1 MENKLTQK
9 EINKI
14 IENHKHWLNA
24 DVDGW
29 DNMKANFSN
38 QDLGYA
44 DLSDADLHGV
54 DLGGANLI
62 YANLSGTNLSHA
74 NLSGADLSRADLC
87 DANLC
92 GANLRNADLSCADL
106 CDANLSNA
114 NLRYADLSYADL
126 SYANLCGAY
135 LRNADLSRAD
145 LSDADLRNANLR
157 NANLSYANLS
167 GANLHGAYLGSADFR
182 SANLSNA
189 NLLGTKNMMYIP
201 MACPEEDSFIGFKK
215 AVYAGK
221 NYIVKLEISADAL
234 RSSATSRK
242 CRCNKAKVL
251 EIQNINGS
259 KANIDVVHST
269 FDPSFQYK
277 TGQIVEEPKYD
288 NNRFNECSKG
298 IHFFINRQE
307 AVNY

>member
-14 IENHKHWLNA
+14 IENHKHWLNK

-29 DNMKANFSN
+29 NNMKADFFN
-38 QDLGYA
+38 Q
-44 DLSDADLHGV
+44 DLSDANLRGADLSRADFCG
-54 DLGGANLI
+54 
-62 YANLSGTNLSHA
+62 A
-74 NLSGADLSRADLC
+74 NLSGADLSDADLS
-87 DANLC
+87 DAVLS
-92 GANLRNADLSCADL
+92 GAHLRNADLS
-106 CDANLSNA
+106 DANLSGA
-114 NLRYADLSYADL
+114 VLS
-126 SYANLCGAY
+126 GAV
-135 LRNADLSRAD
+135 
-145 LSDADLRNANLR
+145 LR
-157 NANLSYANLS
+157 NANLSYAVLRNANLRYVNLRYANLCDTNLSDANLCDTNLSDANLS
-167 GANLHGAYLGSADFR
+167 GADLSG
-182 SANLSNA
+182 ANLSNA

-201 MACPEEDSFIGFKK
+201 MACPEEGSFIGFKK
-215 AVYAGK
+215 AVYADK
-221 NYIVKLEISADAL
+221 DYIVKLEILADAL

-251 EIQNINGS
+251 EIQNVDGS

-269 FDPSFQYK
+269 CDPSFQYK

-307 AVNY
+307 AVDF

>member
-14 IENHKHWLNA
+14 IENHKHWLNK

-29 DNMKANFSN
+29 NNMKADFFN
-38 QDLGYA
+38 QDLSDANLRGADLSRADFCGANLCGA
-44 DLSDADLHGV
+44 DLSDADLSDAV
-54 DLGGANLI
+54 
-62 YANLSGTNLSHA
+62 LSGTH
-74 NLSGADLSRADLC
+74 
-87 DANLC
+87 
-92 GANLRNADLSCADL
+92 LRNADLS
-106 CDANLSNA
+106 DANLSGA
-114 NLRYADLSYADL
+114 VLS
-126 SYANLCGAY
+126 GAV
-135 LRNADLSRAD
+135 
-145 LSDADLRNANLR
+145 LR
-157 NANLSYANLS
+157 NANLSYANLRYANLRYVNLRYANLSDADLRYANLCDTNLSDANLCGADLSDTDLS
-167 GANLHGAYLGSADFR
+167 GADIRG
-182 SANLSNA
+182 ANLSNA

-201 MACPEEDSFIGFKK
+201 MACPEEGSFIGFKK
-215 AVYAGK
+215 AVYADK
-221 NYIVKLEISADAL
+221 DYIVKLEILADAL

-269 FDPSFQYK
+269 YDPSFQYK
-277 TGQIVEEPKYD
+277 AGQIVEEPNFD
-288 NNRFNECSKG
+288 DNRFNKCSKG

>member
-14 IENHKHWLNA
+14 IENHKHWLNK

-29 DNMKANFSN
+29 NNMKADFFN
-38 QDLGYA
+38 QDLSDANLRGADLSRADFCGANLCGA
-44 DLSDADLHGV
+44 DLSDADLSDAV
-54 DLGGANLI
+54 
-62 YANLSGTNLSHA
+62 LSGTH
-74 NLSGADLSRADLC
+74 
-87 DANLC
+87 
-92 GANLRNADLSCADL
+92 LRNADLS
-106 CDANLSNA
+106 DANLSGA
-114 NLRYADLSYADL
+114 VLSGAVL
-126 SYANLCGAY
+126 S
-135 LRNADLSRAD
+135 
-145 LSDADLRNANLR
+145 
-157 NANLSYANLS
+157 NANLSYANLRYANLRYVNLRYANLSDADLRYANLCDTNLSDANLCGADLSDTDLSDANLCDANLSDANLCDANLS
-167 GANLHGAYLGSADFR
+167 GADIRG
-182 SANLSNA
+182 ANLSNA

-201 MACPEEDSFIGFKK
+201 MACPEEGSFIGFKK
-215 AVYAGK
+215 AVYADK
-221 NYIVKLEISADAL
+221 DYIVKLEILADAL

-269 FDPSFQYK
+269 YDPSFQYK
-277 TGQIVEEPKYD
+277 AGQIVEEPNFD
-288 NNRFNECSKG
+288 DNRFNKCSKG

>member
-1 MENKLTQK
+1 MGNKLTQK

-29 DNMKANFSN
+29 NNMKANFSN
-38 QDLGYA
+38 QDLSYA

-62 YANLSGTNLSHA
+62 YANLSVTNLSHA
-74 NLSGADLSRADLC
+74 NLSD
-87 DANLC
+87 
-92 GANLRNADLSCADL
+92 
-106 CDANLSNA
+106 
-114 NLRYADLSYADL
+114 ADLSYADL
-126 SYANLCGAY
+126 S
-135 LRNADLSRAD
+135 
-145 LSDADLRNANLR
+145 NANLR
-157 NANLSYANLS
+157 NANLRNANLS

-182 SANLSNA
+182 SANLNNA
-189 NLLGTKNMMYIP
+189 DLSGTKNMMYIP
-201 MACPEEDSFIGFKK
+201 MACPEEGSFIGFKK

-221 NYIVKLEISADAL
+221 NYIVKLEILADAL

-251 EIQNINGS
+251 EIQNIDGS

-269 FDPSFQYK
+269 FDPLFQYK

-307 AVNY
+307 AVDF

>member
-1 MENKLTQK
+1 MGNKLTQK

-14 IENHKHWLNA
+14 MENHKHWLNE

-38 QDLGYA
+38 QDL
-44 DLSDADLHGV
+44 
-54 DLGGANLI
+54 
-62 YANLSGTNLSHA
+62 
-74 NLSGADLSRADLC
+74 
-87 DANLC
+87 
-92 GANLRNADLSCADL
+92 
-106 CDANLSNA
+106 
-114 NLRYADLSYADL
+114 
-126 SYANLCGAY
+126 
-135 LRNADLSRAD
+135 
-145 LSDADLRNANLR
+145 
-157 NANLSYANLS
+157 SYANLS
-167 GANLHGAYLGSADFR
+167 GANLHGVDLGGADLRF
-182 SANLSNA
+182 ANLSGA
-189 NLLGTKNMMYIP
+189 NLSYANLRYADLSYANLRDADIRCANFSNADLSGTKNMMYIP
-201 MACPEEDSFIGFKK
+201 MACPEEGSFIGFKK

-251 EIQNINGS
+251 EIQNIDGS

-269 FDPSFQYK
+269 YDLSFQYK

-307 AVNY
+307 AVDF

>member
-182 SANLSNA
+182 SANLNNA
-189 NLLGTKNMMYIP
+189 DLSGTKNMMYIP
-201 MACPEEDSFIGFKK
+201 MACPEEGSFIGFKK

-221 NYIVKLEISADAL
+221 NYIVKLEVSADAL

-251 EIQNINGS
+251 EIQNVDGS

-307 AVNY
+307 AVEY

>member
-92 GANLRNADLSCADL
+92 GADLS
-106 CDANLSNA
+106 DANL
-114 NLRYADLSYADL
+114 RYADL

-145 LSDADLRNANLR
+145 LSDADLSDANLSY
-157 NANLSYANLS
+157 ANLSYANLS

-182 SANLSNA
+182 SANLNNA
-189 NLLGTKNMMYIP
+189 DLSGAKNMMYIP
-201 MACPEEDSFIGFKK
+201 MACPEEGSFIGFKK

-251 EIQNINGS
+251 EIQNVDGS

-269 FDPSFQYK
+269 YDPSFQYK

-307 AVNY
+307 AVDF

>member
-14 IENHKHWLNA
+14 IENHKHWLNT

-201 MACPEEDSFIGFKK
+201 MACPEEGSFIGFKK

-307 AVNY
+307 AVDF

>member
-29 DNMKANFSN
+29 NNMKANFSN
-38 QDLGYA
+38 QDLSYA
-44 DLSDADLHGV
+44 DLSDANLHGV

-74 NLSGADLSRADLC
+74 NLSGADL
-87 DANLC
+87 N
-92 GANLRNADLSCADL
+92 G
-106 CDANLSNA
+106 
-114 NLRYADLSYADL
+114 
-126 SYANLCGAY
+126 
-135 LRNADLSRAD
+135 AD
-145 LSDADLRNANLR
+145 LSDANLCDT
-157 NANLSYANLS
+157 NLSYANLS
-167 GANLHGAYLGSADFR
+167 GTNLSHANLSNADLSDADINYANLSYANLNYANLSDVDFRGTDLRNANLCNANLSYADLSDANLHGAYLGSADFR
-182 SANLSNA
+182 SANLNNA
-189 NLLGTKNMMYIP
+189 DLSGTKNMMYIP
-201 MACPEEDSFIGFKK
+201 MACPEEGSFIGFKK

-221 NYIVKLEISADAL
+221 NYIIKLEISADAL

-251 EIQNINGS
+251 EIQNVDGS

-269 FDPSFQYK
+269 CDPSFQYK

>member
-1 MENKLTQK
+1 MGNKLTQK

-14 IENHKHWLNA
+14 IENHKHWLNE

-38 QDLGYA
+38 QDL
-44 DLSDADLHGV
+44 S
-54 DLGGANLI
+54 
-62 YANLSGTNLSHA
+62 YANLRDADIRCA
-74 NLSGADLSRADLC
+74 NFS
-87 DANLC
+87 
-92 GANLRNADLSCADL
+92 NADLS
-106 CDANLSNA
+106 
-114 NLRYADLSYADL
+114 
-126 SYANLCGAY
+126 
-135 LRNADLSRAD
+135 
-145 LSDADLRNANLR
+145 
-157 NANLSYANLS
+157 
-167 GANLHGAYLGSADFR
+167 
-182 SANLSNA
+182 
-189 NLLGTKNMMYIP
+189 GTKNMMYIP
-201 MACPEEDSFIGFKK
+201 MACPEEGSFIGFKK

-251 EIQNINGS
+251 EIQNIDGS

-269 FDPSFQYK
+269 YDLSFQYK

-307 AVNY
+307 AVDF